1 MEVGLRLLRG
11 KQIVADMHPATLVK
25 LGAAGAVL
33 DTDCPLEVFD
43 AIQVILPPQTGILA
57 PLDSKVMTVTE
68 GTAGPRT
75 AFVRFGGLTWDV
87 RARLEVLS
95 RAREPRV

>member
-1 MEVGLRLLRG
+1 
-11 KQIVADMHPATLVK
+11 
-25 LGAAGAVL
+25 LGAAGAEL

-43 AIQVILPPQTGILA
+43 AVQVILPSQMGILA

-75 AFVRFGGLTWDV
+75 AFVRFGGLDWNV

-95 RAREPRV
+95 HAEAPRA